1 MEEEGSQEIRG
12 LRVRVC
18 MIGVRKRE
26 RVVYISRG
34 IVREWWGSGE
44 EWERLVAKRKRN
56 KGGE

>member
-1 MEEEGSQEIRG
+1 
-12 LRVRVC
+12 